1 MGVTEVGWL
10 KKATRKVNAGRQS
23 DVSHEQHERKEVV
36 RTFP

>member
-23 DVSHEQHERKEVV
+23 DVSHEQHERQEVV
-36 RTFP
+36 RAFP